1 MLVFT
6 RRRNEAIIVADGIE
20 IRVLRVSKDA
30 VRLGVTAPADVPVHQ
45 QEVYDQ
51 IREENRRAVA
61 PAGTGAT
68 NRLRDGGLPT
78 SLVQL
83 AARQSDGTS

>member
-30 VRLGVTAPADVPVHQ
+30 VRLGVTAPADVPVHR
-45 QEVYDQ
+45 QEIYDQ
-51 IREENRRAVA
+51 IREENRRAA
-61 PAGTGAT
+61 AGAVLPEALAQ
-68 NRLRDGGLPT
+68 LRRKD
-78 SLVQL
+78 SL
-83 AARQSDGTS
+83 S

>member
-30 VRLGVTAPADVPVHQ
+30 VRLGVTAPADVPVHR

-51 IREENRRAVA
+51 IREENRRAAA
-61 PAGTGAT
+61 PS
-68 NRLRDGGLPT
+68 GLPS
-78 SLVQL
+78 SLAQL
-83 AARQSDGTS
+83 AARPSDGTS

>member
-1 MLVFT
+1 VLVFT

-30 VRLGVTAPADVPVHQ
+30 VRLGVTAPADIPVHR

-51 IREENRRAVA
+51 IREENRRAAAA
-61 PAGTGAT
+61 PVLPSALTMLIKPTDGA
-68 NRLRDGGLPT
+68 
-78 SLVQL
+78 S
-83 AARQSDGTS
+83 

>member
-6 RRRNEAIIVADGIE
+6 RRRNEAIVVADGIE

-30 VRLGVTAPADVPVHQ
+30 VRLGVTAPHDVPVHR

-51 IREENRRAVA
+51 IREENRRAA
-61 PAGTGAT
+61 APTGLPAG
-68 NRLRDGGLPT
+68 
-78 SLVQL
+78 LVQL
-83 AARQSDGTS
+83 VKQSGVTS

>member
-20 IRVLRVSKDA
+20 IRVLRVTKDA
-30 VRLGVTAPADVPVHQ
+30 VRLGVTAPHDVPVHR

-51 IREENRRAVA
+51 IREENRRAA
-61 PAGTGAT
+61 TPAGLSASLAQLVKQAGV
-68 NRLRDGGLPT
+68 T
-78 SLVQL
+78 S
-83 AARQSDGTS
+83 

>member
-30 VRLGVTAPADVPVHQ
+30 VRIGVTAPADVPVHRR
-45 QEVYDQ
+45 EIYDQ
-51 IREENRRAVA
+51 IREENRRAA
-61 PAGTGAT
+61 AGAALPDALAQ
-68 NRLRDGGLPT
+68 LRRKDGP
-78 SLVQL
+78 S
-83 AARQSDGTS
+83 

>member
-30 VRLGVTAPADVPVHQ
+30 VRIGVTAPTDVPVHR
-45 QEVYDQ
+45 QEIYEQ
-51 IREENRRAVA
+51 IRVENRRAA
-61 PAGTGAT
+61 AWSGRPARASRAHAT
-68 NRLRDGGLPT
+68 AGL
-78 SLVQL
+78 
-83 AARQSDGTS
+83 

>member
-20 IRVLRVSKDA
+20 IRVRRVSNDA
-30 VRLGVTAPADVPVHQ
+30 VRLGVTAPADVPVHR

-51 IREENRRAVA
+51 IREENRRAAA
-61 PAGTGAT
+61 PAV
-68 NRLRDGGLPT
+68 LPA
-78 SLVQL
+78 SL
-83 AARQSDGTS
+83 AHRMKQSDGTS

>member
-30 VRLGVTAPADVPVHQ
+30 VRLGVTAPADVPVHR
-45 QEVYDQ
+45 QEIYDQ
-51 IREENRRAVA
+51 IREENRRAA
-61 PAGTGAT
+61 ARA
-68 NRLRDGGLPT
+68 GLPAALHQ
-78 SLVQL
+78 LVKP
-83 AARQSDGTS
+83 SEGTP

>member
-1 MLVFT
+1 VLVFT

-30 VRLGVTAPADVPVHQ
+30 VRLGVTAPADVPVHR

-51 IREENRRAVA
+51 IRDENRRAAA
-61 PAGTGAT
+61 PS
-68 NRLRDGGLPT
+68 GLPA
-78 SLVQL
+78 SLAHLVK
-83 AARQSDGTS
+83 QSDGTS

>member
-30 VRLGVTAPADVPVHQ
+30 VRLGVTAPPDVPVHR

-51 IREENRRAVA
+51 IREENRRAAA
-61 PAGTGAT
+61 PAA
-68 NRLRDGGLPT
+68 LPT
-78 SLVQL
+78 GLTHLTRPSEGN
-83 AARQSDGTS
+83 S

>member
-30 VRLGVTAPADVPVHQ
+30 VRLGVTAPADVPVHR

-51 IREENRRAVA
+51 IRDDNRRAGA
-61 PAGTGAT
+61 PAA
-68 NRLRDGGLPT
+68 LPS
-78 SLVQL
+78 SLSQL
-83 AARQSDGTS
+83 IKQPDGTS

>member
-30 VRLGVTAPADVPVHQ
+30 VRLGVTAPADVPVHR

-51 IREENRRAVA
+51 IRAENRRAAA
-61 PAGTGAT
+61 PA
-68 NRLRDGGLPT
+68 RLPA
-78 SLVQL
+78 SLAQMVK
-83 AARQSDGTS
+83 QSDGTT

>member
-20 IRVLRVSKDA
+20 IRVLRVTKDA
-30 VRLGVTAPADVPVHQ
+30 VRLGVTAPADVPVHR

-51 IREENRRAVA
+51 IREENRRAAA
-61 PAGTGAT
+61 PAGLPTGLAQ
-68 NRLRDGGLPT
+68 LVAHSDGG
-78 SLVQL
+78 S
-83 AARQSDGTS
+83 

>member
-30 VRLGVTAPADVPVHQ
+30 VRLGVTAPGDVPVHRR
-45 QEVYDQ
+45 EVYDQ
-51 IREENRRAVA
+51 IRQENFRAAA
-61 PAGTGAT
+61 PARVPIALPPPVKPSEGA
-68 NRLRDGGLPT
+68 
-78 SLVQL
+78 S
-83 AARQSDGTS
+83 

>member
-30 VRLGVTAPADVPVHQ
+30 VRLGVTAPADVPVHRR
-45 QEVYDQ
+45 EVYDQ
-51 IREENRRAVA
+51 IREENRRAVTPSGMPMTLA
-61 PAGTGAT
+61 LLAKPTDGA
-68 NRLRDGGLPT
+68 
-78 SLVQL
+78 S
-83 AARQSDGTS
+83 

>member
-30 VRLGVTAPADVPVHQ
+30 VRLGVTAPADVPVHR

-51 IREENRRAVA
+51 IREENRRAA
-61 PAGTGAT
+61 SMA
-68 NRLRDGGLPT
+68 GLPPA
-78 SLVQL
+78 L
-83 AARQSDGTS
+83 AHLARRRDDAS

>member
-30 VRLGVTAPADVPVHQ
+30 VRLGVSAPPEVPVHR

-51 IREENRRAVA
+51 IREENRRAAA
-61 PAGTGAT
+61 PT
-68 NRLRDGGLPT
+68 LLPAA
-78 SLVQL
+78 L
-83 AARQSDGTS
+83 AHRARQTDGAS

>member
-30 VRLGVTAPADVPVHQ
+30 VRLGVTAPADVPVHR

-51 IREENRRAVA
+51 IREENRRAAA
-61 PAGTGAT
+61 PAGTDTAK
-68 NRLRDGGLPT
+68 RLRERGLPA
-78 SLVQL
+78 SLTQL
-83 AARQSDGTS
+83 TARPSDGTS

>member
-30 VRLGVTAPADVPVHQ
+30 VRLGVTAPADVPVHR

-51 IREENRRAVA
+51 IRVENRRAAA
-61 PAGTGAT
+61 PAALPGALT
-68 NRLRDGGLPT
+68 RL
-78 SLVQL
+78 
-83 AARQSDGTS
+83 ARSGEGRS

>member
-30 VRLGVTAPADVPVHQ
+30 VRLGVTAPADVPVHR

-51 IREENRRAVA
+51 IREENRRAAA
-61 PAGTGAT
+61 PSVLPLALAMLIKPSEGA
-68 NRLRDGGLPT
+68 
-78 SLVQL
+78 S
-83 AARQSDGTS
+83 

>member
-30 VRLGVTAPADVPVHQ
+30 VRLGVTAPADVPVHR

-51 IREENRRAVA
+51 IREENRRA
-61 PAGTGAT
+61 
-68 NRLRDGGLPT
+68 
-78 SLVQL
+78 
-83 AARQSDGTS
+83 AARAALPAALAHLVKQTDGAS

>member
-30 VRLGVTAPADVPVHQ
+30 VRLGVTAPGDVPVHR
-45 QEVYDQ
+45 QEVYEQ
-51 IREENRRAVA
+51 ICQENRRAAA
-61 PAGTGAT
+61 PDRLPMSLPQPVKPSEGA
-68 NRLRDGGLPT
+68 
-78 SLVQL
+78 S
-83 AARQSDGTS
+83 